1 MCDSVYMNN
10 RRDYRSCNFQ
20 ELCEEKARNGTP
32 RERAEAMRYL
42 KTGKVSLK
50 LAIES
55 EKIRMERALAT
66 GDTTLAEKYQ
76 NIIMR
81 GEEIGILKG
90 EFEITYEGAE
100 RIYRQVRQIV
110 EKAGVKS
117 NVDYAKMFEPFDPIA
132 DQDLISTGIFA
143 LIPEVREYVMNNS
156 DILYK
161 VSLTANSR
169 GRSGYTLPTRHKKE
183 NNADDIIRTP
193 IKNLYSSM
201 SAPKDEAEAEVQRKL
216 KVLLD
221 KKVERETFHLFR
233 DNPHETIKII
243 DDRIVEIDNAGL
255 RDAYQRLQDT
265 YNAYLNFEVIGV
277 NQQFR
282 DPRTGEQGVLPS
294 LHQRSAQYHLM
305 KERRLGIFDGCG
317 TGKTAI
323 AVLAQPLIE
332 RQIGRKPKTLVVV
345 GTNAAKKAWKKG
357 LVGDEFE
364 RYLAEPQNIFVVNGE
379 RKDREFMQNI
389 ERADWVIMNDDQL
402 ITGINGDETLF
413 VDKLKEIGFD
423 YFIFDEAHHIK
434 SQRERT
440 KPSERFPNGRPTLST
455 AAQELA
461 RRSEYVALLTAN
473 PIADR
478 LNDYGVLASIL
489 QPEKFPTAQSLREK
503 IRENPRELYTFFHER
518 TVRRSSEEINDE
530 LDWEEK
536 EEAVELTP
544 IQDKIYRHLE
554 QQRPNPF
561 LQQARKALLDPRLVD
576 PEVLKRTGVLGEVGI
591 DSSAK
596 YRKLEELLLSDD
608 GPIARGE
615 KFIIFTEL
623 REGVTQQEH
632 EHLRKRYSEVGSP
645 ELYEKL
651 QLNLTIDRIIEK
663 SIREKF
669 GRNLSVGVLDG
680 TITDI
685 EEKERVSD
693 RLSKEKDLA
702 GLICTTDTGGESV
715 DFTAASYVVFLEED
729 YAPKTSEQ
737 ALSRVVRKGQDKKV
751 SVVFLRAKNT
761 LDEEIENYVEAKRIV
776 TKIAMD
782 GHSLTEKELD
792 LLETSGKERLIE
804 MVKKRVGGT
813 SIDTY
818 LAQVENLDDFEVK
831 KRMQGVKKGRT
842 IITPSDYET
851 TDAQRVNQLIG
862 QDPVN
867 CWFNPEFVELYMK
880 TLPNL
885 SPPVVHRARV
895 VDLVNRAKNGQI
907 IFPGNVLAEASG
919 PSMLWEAYQGISP
932 LIVQVGYQ
940 VPEIT
945 DRDISKLMLKHG
957 KNPNKLLGNMN
968 GKRSKIKQGTFD
980 MVDNGSL
987 LLLGSDD
994 DVKKTLLE
1002 SHRVL
1007 KDEGLLELV
1016 VKNSRFSDSFYSGM
1030 ENLGFEIVSD
1040 KNTGFTISKDF
1051 MRRLKKLHGEHFAE
1065 SYEAKLANTYMLL
1078 ARKVDKPTDVKAED
1092 FIFEKIEPEG
1102 EAENP
1107 RDPAESR
1114 SIIIPGRKG
1123 RSLHRRRREVHTRE
1137 KIDAYLEY
1145 NIDRNSVVQKIKK
1158 IKQKEE
1164 K

>member
-1 MCDSVYMNN
+1 MNN

-265 YNAYLNFEVIGV
+265 YNAYL
-277 NQQFR
+277 
-282 DPRTGEQGVLPS
+282 
-294 LHQRSAQYHLM
+294 
-305 KERRLGIFDGCG
+305 IFDGCG

-440 KPSERFPNGRPTLST
+440 KPSERFPNGRPTLRT

-461 RRSEYVALLTAN
+461 NRAEYSLLLTAN

-478 LNDYGVLASIL
+478 LNDYGVLAHIL
-489 QPEKFPTAQSLREK
+489 QPEKFPTPQSLREK
-503 IRENPRELYTFFHER
+503 IRENPRELYTFFRER
-518 TVRRSSEEINDE
+518 TVRRSAEDINDE

-536 EEAVELTP
+536 EESVELTH
-544 IQDKIYRHLE
+544 IQDKIYKHLE

-623 REGVTQQEH
+623 REGVTQQEQ
-632 EHLRKRYSEVGSP
+632 EHVRKRYSEVGSP

-1065 SYEAKLANTYMLL
+1065 SYEAKLSNTYMLL
-1078 ARKVDKPTDVKAED
+1078 ARKIDKPTDVKAEE

-1107 RDPAESR
+1107 RDPHESR
-1114 SIIIPGRKG
+1114 SIIIP
-1123 RSLHRRRREVHTRE
+1123 SRRRGRRNSRRNENKERIVLEREV
-1137 KIDAYLEY
+1137 KID
-1145 NIDRNSVVQKIKK
+1145 KFG
-1158 IKQKEE
+1158 
-1164 K
+1164 